1 MESEVIVTLR
11 WGCLFSSEKP
21 GVWAVMEK
29 LVSDEYGCSA
39 FNPNP
44 QEVEQKIKSSRLV
57 SATYQEHRQHNER
70 KENQFFHHSDL
81 VANFLSLNP

>member
-1 MESEVIVTLR
+1 MEPEVIVTLR
-11 WGCLFSSEKP
+11 WGCLFPSEKP

-39 FNPNP
+39 FNLNL
-44 QEVEQKIKSSRLV
+44 QEVEQKIKSSRLAP
-57 SATYQEHRQHNER
+57 ATYQENRQHNER
-70 KENQFFHHSDL
+70 KENQFSYHSDL